1 MARAGDLG
9 DGRPWPLAAEPLGRL
24 GGEDRA
30 LGPADEER
38 RRPHAP
44 HVLPERLELEVDRAE
59 DRRVELVG
67 PAPVGSLA
75 EGMSQSLADVLDRPA
90 GVERL
95 RGSHRVLEG
104 IEVAS
109 RELARDRVAPPA
121 LHRRGDV
128 DHHEPTHGVGMRRG
142 ERDRVQPAHAERDER
157 RSRPPSVGEKAADV
171 VYEIRTA
178 IHPARRPVG
187 VPVAALVERQHVMVG
202 GEVGSDVVPAVRG
215 LRAAVEQQQRGPGR
229 RSPVEEVEAET
240 AEHRGA
246 VARRSHRPS
255 LARSGGSV

>member
-1 MARAGDLG
+1 MRARRTGHRSETVACEERSHGGDEARGVVAHHGVARAGDLG
-9 DGRPWPLAAEPLGRL
+9 YGGPWPLAAEPLGRL

-75 EGMSQSLADVLDRPA
+75 KGMSQSLADVLDRPA

-121 LHRRGDV
+121 LD
-128 DHHEPTHGVGMRRG
+128 
-142 ERDRVQPAHAERDER
+142 
-157 RSRPPSVGEKAADV
+157 
-171 VYEIRTA
+171 
-178 IHPARRPVG
+178 
-187 VPVAALVERQHVMVG
+187 
-202 GEVGSDVVPAVRG
+202 
-215 LRAAVEQQQRGPGR
+215 
-229 RSPVEEVEAET
+229 
-240 AEHRGA
+240 
-246 VARRSHRPS
+246 
-255 LARSGGSV
+255 